1 VDTNSPS
8 SGNASERRAFPPD
21 LSADLRGATRLVVDA
36 IVGVADVVE
45 AMHRTILGLAPIVG
59 PVRHERTTGIPGLVY
74 RSVRGLSRL
83 VGGQLDAALRQLA
96 PLPSPLPDE
105 DREAVVAALNG
116 ILGDHLVDANNPLA
130 IPMQL
135 RTNGHPLPLRRD
147 ALRDAT
153 APPNPKLLV
162 LVHGLCMSDR
172 GWSRDGHNHGSSL
185 ARALGHTPLSLRY
198 NSGRSIP
205 ANGRRFADLLE
216 TLIQEWPVPVRE
228 LVLIGHSM
236 GGLVARSA
244 CHYARLANHTWPRRL
259 NKLVFLGTPHHGSPL
274 EKVGSWVDVLE
285 SISPYTAP
293 LARIGKIRSDGIKD
307 LRYGTIVDD
316 VGDWDTSAEVRAPQP
331 SVPLP
336 KDTQCFAIAATMS
349 PSIDNPPQRLQWDG
363 LVPVKSALGRH
374 TDPTQSLSIPSS
386 HQRLFRDLSHF
397 DLLSSRAVYD
407 QLHDWLSN
415 S

>member
-1 VDTNSPS
+1 MAPNPFPD
-8 SGNASERRAFPPD
+8 GHASVRRPPPPD
-21 LSADLRGATRLVVDA
+21 PSADLRGTSRLVVDA
-36 IVGVADVVE
+36 IVGVTDVVE
-45 AMHRTILGLAPIVG
+45 AMHRTISGLAPIVG
-59 PVRHERTTGIPGLVY
+59 PVPQERTTGITGLVY
-74 RSVRGLSRL
+74 RSVRGLSRM

-105 DREAVVAALNG
+105 DREVVVAALNG
-116 ILGDHLVDANNPLA
+116 ILGTHLVDENNPLA

-135 RTNGHPLPLRRD
+135 RTSGHPLPLRRD
-147 ALRDAT
+147 AIGNAIASPRS
-153 APPNPKLLV
+153 KLLV

-185 ARALGHTPLSLRY
+185 ARALGYTPLSLRY

-244 CHYARLANHTWPRRL
+244 CHYARLADHAWPRRL

-274 EKVGSWVDVLE
+274 EHVGSWVDVLT

-293 LARIGKIRSDGIKD
+293 LARIGKIRSDGIKN
-307 LRYGTIVDD
+307 LRYGTIVDNL
-316 VGDWDTSAEVRAPQP
+316 GDEETSENVRAPQP

-336 KDTQCFAIAATMS
+336 EDTECFAIAATMS
-349 PSIDNPPQRLQWDG
+349 PDAPPSGLKWDG

-374 TDPTQSLSIPSS
+374 TDPTQSLSIPPS
-386 HQRLFRDLSHF
+386 HQQIVHELTHF
-397 DLLSSRAVYD
+397 DLLSSRTVYD
-407 QLHDWLSN
+407 PLHRWLSTP
-415 S
+415 